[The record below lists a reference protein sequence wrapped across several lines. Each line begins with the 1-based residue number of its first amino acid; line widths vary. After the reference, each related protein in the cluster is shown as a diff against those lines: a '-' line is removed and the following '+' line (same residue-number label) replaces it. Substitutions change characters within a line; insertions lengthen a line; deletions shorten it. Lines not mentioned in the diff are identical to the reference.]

1 MAIFFAL
8 MYVDVQLSCEDGT
21 LKFMD
26 AKRKEVLITVA
37 YGVAII
43 SLFGLGF
50 ILQFVKHE
58 PHVLQQLSATL
69 AKAKTRQ

>member
-1 MAIFFAL
+1 MQGEL
-8 MYVDVQLSCEDGT
+8 GVVE
-21 LKFMD
+21 MD
-26 AKRKEVLITVA
+26 AKRKEVVITVA
-37 YGVAII
+37 YGVAVF

-69 AKAKTRQ
+69 AKGKRR

>member
-1 MAIFFAL
+1 M
-8 MYVDVQLSCEDGT
+8 
-21 LKFMD
+21 MD
-26 AKRKEVLITVA
+26 AKRKEVVITVA

-69 AKAKTRQ
+69 AKAKRR